1 MTDVPTMSNIP
12 APPYT
17 DDDEEPEFTPR
28 PRRRAHALTFVLAG
42 ALLIAAGFFGGV
54 LLQKHED
61 HGSSSAAGTT
71 AARRAAFAGTG
82 ATGTGTGA
90 TGTGG
95 TGTAG
100 AGAGGA
106 GAGRGGFGGF
116 AGGGAGGGGVTGTVK
131 LVDGKNVYVTDT
143 NGNVTKVATNAGST
157 LTKTDSAKV
166 ADIAPGDVVVVRGT
180 QNSDGSFTATSLLI
194 SPSTAG

>member
-42 ALLIAAGFFGGV
+42 ALLIAAGFLGGV

-61 HGSSSAAGTT
+61 HGTSTATT
-71 AARRAAFAGTG
+71 AAGRRAGFTGTG
-82 ATGTGTGA
+82 ATGTGTGG

-95 TGTAG
+95 TGAG
-100 AGAGGA
+100 AAG
-106 GAGRGGFGGF
+106 GRGGFGGF
-116 AGGGAGGGGVTGTVK
+116 GGGAAGGGGVTGTVK

-157 LTKTDSAKV
+157 LTKTDSATI
-166 ADIAPGDVVVVRGT
+166 ADVAPGDVVIVRGT
-180 QNSDGSFTATSLLI
+180 PNSDGSFTATSLLI
-194 SPSTAG
+194 SPTTTTNSAG